1 MFDAHAKESDPNSVL
16 LVICHS
22 HLLGICYSCQFWSR
36 LWCTRF
42 SLSPHLK
49 TLETLSQLTHKEAL
63 TTKTSTA
70 IKHLYLLACAC
81 PHKQNLDIQEPE
93 EEAYLSKIIQ
103 KLKIIK
109 IETYHLFHTIKMKRS
124 NNHQGL
130 QCNHTPLNPP
140 PLSPWKKNPQQKE
153 ETDIIWFILVWWRK
167 ETYHFLKPSLQA
179 FLNFGISRVRYILM
193 HLKIFYTV
201 TVTLNYFF

>member
-81 PHKQNLDIQEPE
+81 PHKQNLEVQEPE

-109 IETYHLFHTIKMKRS
+109 IETHHLFHTIKMKRS

-140 PLSPWKKNPQQKE
+140 PPLSPPEKKIHNKKKKQTLFGSFWSDE
-153 ETDIIWFILVWWRK
+153 EKRLITFWNQVYRLSSIL
-167 ETYHFLKPSLQA
+167 EFHEYATY
-179 FLNFGISRVRYILM
+179 
-193 HLKIFYTV
+193 
-201 TVTLNYFF
+201 